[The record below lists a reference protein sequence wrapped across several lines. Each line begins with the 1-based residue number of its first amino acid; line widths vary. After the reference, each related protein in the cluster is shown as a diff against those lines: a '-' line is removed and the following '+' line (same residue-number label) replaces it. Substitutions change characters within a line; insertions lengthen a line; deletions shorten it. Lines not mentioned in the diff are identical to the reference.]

1 MPIYMDSHIVPG
13 IEAKHAAEAHRKD
26 LGVQDQF
33 GCRNMTY
40 WVDEN
45 RGRVFCL
52 IDAPNEEAVR
62 EMHDYAHGNV
72 PHEIIPVNGKVV
84 EAFLGRID
92 DPETYFDPSEPGLE
106 IFNDPAFRVILV
118 IGTKNAGL
126 LRHTLGLD
134 KVKQL
139 SSLYY
144 DTVREQVKKHE
155 GSEVE
160 MKGDAFV
167 ISFASVSMGVECALA
182 IRKALHIAAE
192 MIDLRMGLHAGLPVD
207 QSDILFGKT
216 VRLAQYLCTL
226 DTKNRITMSSIVSEL
241 NKPDWRKNEGLQES
255 IRRLNASE
263 ENSLELLIGILD
275 TNWRNPEFG
284 IHDFCQKLSISKSQL
299 YRKCKGVIGKSP
311 NALLREYRLL
321 QSLEL
326 LGKGGRNVSQTTFD
340 AGFNSPSYFI
350 KCFQQR
356 FGLLP
361 LSYVK
366 ISNIMNQKQE

>member
-1 MPIYMDSHIVPG
+1 MDSHIVPG
-13 IEAKHAAEAHRKD
+13 VEAKHVAEAHKKD

-40 WVDEN
+40 WVDEK

-62 EMHDYAHGNV
+62 LMHNHAHGNV

-92 DPETYFDPSEPGLE
+92 DPETYFDPTEPGLK

-118 IGTKNAGL
+118 VRTEDAGL
-126 LRHTLGLD
+126 LRYNLGHD
-134 KVKQL
+134 RAKQL
-139 SSLYY
+139 FSLYY
-144 DTVREQVKKHE
+144 DTIREQIEKHE

-160 MKGDAFV
+160 IKGDAFV
-167 ISFASVSMGVECALA
+167 ISFASVSMGVECSLA
-182 IRKALHIAAE
+182 IRKALHIATE
-192 MIDLRMGLHAGLPVD
+192 LIDLRMGLHAGLPVD

-226 DTKNRITMSSIVSEL
+226 ATKNRIIMSSIMSEL
-241 NKPDWRKNEGLQES
+241 NKPDLWKNEGSQDS
-255 IRRLNASE
+255 IRRLNAFE
-263 ENSLELLIGILD
+263 EKSLELLFGILD

-284 IHDFCQKLSISKSQL
+284 IHDFCQKGSISKSQL
-299 YRKCKGVIGKSP
+299 YRKCKIVIGKSP

-321 QSLEL
+321 KSLEL

-340 AGFNSPSYFI
+340 TGFNSPSYFI
-350 KCFQQR
+350 KCFQRR

-361 LSYVK
+361 LSYAK
-366 ISNIMNQKQE
+366 IANYKN